1 MSIFAFLFLTQ
12 SYMLVKTY
20 GSAII
25 GVSAMTVT
33 VEVSMGEGSG
43 FFMVGLPDNAVKE
56 SAQRIASAFEE
67 SGIKVP
73 MKRFTVNLAPADLKK
88 EGSAY
93 DLTIAIGILGAVGML
108 KSDELERYVIMGELG
123 LDGSLRPIKGV
134 LPIAI
139 EARKRGCKGIIIPA
153 ENAREA
159 AIVNNLE
166 VYGAESLKQ
175 VADYFNGLADLPQTI
190 VDTRAEFAR
199 SLNSYEYDFAD
210 VKGQETVKRC
220 LEIAAAGGHNAIM
233 IGPPG
238 SGKTMLAKRMPGIL
252 PPLTLSESLETTQIH
267 SVAGLMRKEDS
278 LIAVRPF
285 RAPHHTVSDV
295 ALVGGGVNPKPGEIS
310 LAHNGVLFL
319 DELPEFKRTVLEV
332 LRQPIEERRVTI
344 SRAKMTIDY
353 PASFML
359 IAAMNP
365 CPCGYYNHLTIEC
378 TCPAGAVKRYLNKV
392 SGPLMDRIDIHIEVT
407 PVPVSQLNQ
416 EGRAESSAAIRER
429 VVAARA
435 IQTARFANHPGVHC
449 NAQMGSKL
457 TREHCQLTDEC
468 RQIMELAM
476 NRLGLSARA
485 YDRILRVS
493 RTIADLEAS
502 PTISPDHLR
511 EAITY
516 RSLDRDSW
524 GR

>member
-1 MSIFAFLFLTQ
+1 
-12 SYMLVKTY
+12 MLVKTY

-25 GVSAMTVT
+25 GVSAVTVT
-33 VEVSMGEGSG
+33 VEVTVSPGAG
-43 FFMVGLPDNAVKE
+43 FSIVGLPDNAVKE
-56 SAQRIASAFEE
+56 SGQRIASAFFE
-67 SGIKVP
+67 SGFKIP
-73 MKRFTVNLAPADLKK
+73 NQSIIVNLAPADLKK

-93 DLTIAIGILGAVGML
+93 DLPIAVGVLGAMGML
-108 KSDELERYVIMGELG
+108 NPDNLDRYVVMGELG
-123 LDGSLRPIKGV
+123 LDGTLRPIKGV

-139 EARKRGCKGIIIPA
+139 EARSRQCKGIIVPA

-166 VYGAESLKQ
+166 VYGAHTLRQ
-175 VADYFNGLADLPQTI
+175 VADFFNGTGTIGQTV

-199 SLNSYEYDFAD
+199 SLGRYEYDFAD
-210 VKGQETVKRC
+210 VKGQYMVKRC

-238 SGKTMLAKRMPGIL
+238 SGKSMLAKRMPGIL
-252 PPLTLSESLETTQIH
+252 PPLTLGESLETTQIH

-285 RAPHHTVSDV
+285 RAPHHTISDV
-295 ALVGGGVNPKPGEIS
+295 ALVGGGANPKPGEIS

-332 LRQPIEERRVTI
+332 LRQPMEERRVTI

-365 CPCGYYNHLTIEC
+365 CPCGYYNHPTVAC

-392 SGPLMDRIDIHIEVT
+392 SGPLMDRIDLHIEVT
-407 PVPVSQLNQ
+407 PVPVSQLNKD
-416 EGRAESSAAIRER
+416 GKAESSAAIRDR

-435 IQTARFANHPGVHC
+435 IQTERFKGNPGVHC

-457 TREHCQLTDEC
+457 TREHCRLTDEC
-468 RQIMELAM
+468 RTIMEQAM
-476 NRLGLSARA
+476 NRMGLSARA
-485 YDRILRVS
+485 YDRILKVA

-502 PTISPDHLR
+502 PDIKPYHLQ

-524 GR
+524 GD